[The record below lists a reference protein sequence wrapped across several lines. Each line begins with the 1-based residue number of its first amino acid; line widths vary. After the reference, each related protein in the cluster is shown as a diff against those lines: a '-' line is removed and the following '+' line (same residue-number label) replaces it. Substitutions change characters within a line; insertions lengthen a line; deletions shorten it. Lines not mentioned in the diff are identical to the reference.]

1 MNKEWAARCVFAI
14 GMGAASLCPAADG
27 EFGLGAGINYSAG
40 KYGAST
46 ETKILSIPFT
56 ARYDTD
62 LWGLRLTVPYLRV
75 TSPNNVIPG
84 VGRFDT
90 TGRRQRR
97 RAAAAGTTTASG
109 IGDVVASATYTAY
122 YDDDAERGL
131 DLTGRIK
138 LPTADA
144 DKGLGT
150 GSTDESVQIDVY
162 QSFDKLTLFAGAG
175 YTFYGH
181 SDFVQLD
188 NALNYGIGASNK
200 YNATD
205 SIGASLDGRLRVT
218 PGGAPQRELSL
229 FWSHRTAGATRLQAY
244 VSVGLAKGS
253 PDRGAGLSLTRTF

>member
-1 MNKEWAARCVFAI
+1 M
-14 GMGAASLCPAADG
+14 
-27 EFGLGAGINYSAG
+27 
-40 KYGAST
+40 
-46 ETKILSIPFT
+46 
-56 ARYDTD
+56 
-62 LWGLRLTVPYLRV
+62 
-75 TSPNNVIPG
+75 
-84 VGRFDT
+84 
-90 TGRRQRR
+90 
-97 RAAAAGTTTASG
+97 
-109 IGDVVASATYTAY
+109 ASATYTAY

-150 GSTDESVQIDVY
+150 GSTDESVQVDVY

-205 SIGASLDGRLRVT
+205 SIGASLDGRMRVT
-218 PGGAPQRELSL
+218 PGGAPQRELSV
-229 FWSHRTAGATRLQAY
+229 FWSHRTEGATRLQAY

-253 PDRGAGLSLTRTF
+253 PDRGVGLSLTRTF